1 MNDDL
6 NTIDPNSPEYVDGLA
21 SLCLDAEMTLDQVPQ
36 EFRSAVQKR
45 MSQFADQRRR
55 LQSSVVVV
63 NQTTI
68 NPAVQAIFS
77 KPHGQVVAPRRR
89 RFVVYIGSLAAAAAF
104 VAIVGVAINQ
114 NSPSEQADLTASKVS
129 LVSDSLA
136 SDNLATD
143 SAAPESAAPMTD
155 ATAPEGAGVETK
167 TDPSSFKVINN
178 ESELQALL
186 DEWLAPGAL
195 PPIVMDALC
204 IDEVRPAV
212 TVGSPISIFADQP
225 AEIHFDV
232 TEGIAIYRL
241 SDCTLLAKIV
251 P

>member
-6 NTIDPNSPEYVDGLA
+6 NTIDPNSPEYLDGLA

-55 LQSSVVVV
+55 LQSSAVFVD
-63 NQTTI
+63 QATI
-68 NPAVQAIFS
+68 KASVEAVFS
-77 KPHGQVVAPRRR
+77 KPNGQVVALRRR
-89 RFVVYIGSLAAAAAF
+89 RFVVYIGSLAAAAAC

-114 NSPSEQADLTASKVS
+114 NSPSEQADQFSSRVS

-143 SAAPESAAPMTD
+143 NAAPESAAPM
-155 ATAPEGAGVETK
+155 AEGTAPEGAGVETK
-167 TDPSSFKVINN
+167 ADPSSFKVISN
-178 ESELQALL
+178 EGELKTLL

-195 PPIVMDALC
+195 PPIVMEALC

-212 TVGSPISIFADQP
+212 AVGSPISIFADQP

-232 TEGIAIYRL
+232 TQGIAVYRL
-241 SDCTLLAKIV
+241 SDCTLLATIV

>member
-6 NTIDPNSPEYVDGLA
+6 NTIDPNSPEYLDDLA

-45 MSQFADQRRR
+45 MSQFAEQRGR

-104 VAIVGVAINQ
+104 VAVVGVAINQ
-114 NSPSEQADLTASKVS
+114 DSPSEQADLSASKVS
-129 LVSDSLA
+129 LV

-178 ESELQALL
+178 ESELQTLL

-195 PPIVMDALC
+195 PPIVMEALC
-204 IDEVRPAV
+204 VDDLRPAV

>member
-55 LQSSVVVV
+55 LQSSAVVVD
-63 NQTTI
+63 QTTI
-68 NPAVQAIFS
+68 KTAVEAIFS
-77 KPHGQVVAPRRR
+77 KPHGQVVALRRR

-104 VAIVGVAINQ
+104 VAVVGVAINR
-114 NSPSEQADLTASKVS
+114 NSPSEQADQSASKVS
-129 LVSDSLA
+129 PI

-143 SAAPESAAPMTD
+143 NAAPESAAPMAD
-155 ATAPEGAGVETK
+155 ATAPETEGVDTK
-167 TDPSSFKVINN
+167 TDSSSFKVINN

>member
-6 NTIDPNSPEYVDGLA
+6 NTIDPNSPEYLDGLA

-45 MSQFADQRRR
+45 MTQFAEQRRR

-63 NQTTI
+63 DQTTI
-68 NPAVQAIFS
+68 NTAVEAVFS
-77 KPHGQVVAPRRR
+77 KPNGQVVALRRK

-114 NSPSEQADLTASKVS
+114 NSPSEQADQSASKVS
-129 LVSDSLA
+129 PVSVNLA
-136 SDNLATD
+136 SDN
-143 SAAPESAAPMTD
+143 AAPESAAPMAD
-155 ATAPEGAGVETK
+155 ATAPETAGVGTK
-167 TDPSSFKVINN
+167 LDSSSFQVINN
-178 ESELQALL
+178 ESELQTLL

-204 IDEVRPAV
+204 VDDLRPAI

>member
-6 NTIDPNSPEYVDGLA
+6 NTIDPNSPEYIDGLA
-21 SLCLDAEMTLDQVPQ
+21 SLCLDAGMTLDQVPE

-45 MSQFADQRRR
+45 MSQFAEQRRR
-55 LQSSVVVV
+55 LQSSAVVVD
-63 NQTTI
+63 QATI
-68 NPAVQAIFS
+68 NTAVEAVFS
-77 KPHGQVVAPRRR
+77 RSHGQVVGPRRR
-89 RFVVYIGSLAAAAAF
+89 RFVVYIGSLAAAAAC

-114 NSPSEQADLTASKVS
+114 NSPSERADQFSSKVS
-129 LVSDSLA
+129 PV

-143 SAAPESAAPMTD
+143 NAAPESAAPMAD
-155 ATAPEGAGVETK
+155 ATAPEGAGVDTK
-167 TDPSSFKVINN
+167 ADPSSFKVISN
-178 ESELQALL
+178 EGELQTLL

-195 PPIVMDALC
+195 PPTVMDALC
-204 IDEVRPAV
+204 VDDLRPAV
-212 TVGSPISIFADQP
+212 AVGSPISIFADQP

-232 TEGIAIYRL
+232 TQGIAVYRL

>member
-6 NTIDPNSPEYVDGLA
+6 NTIDPNSPEYLDGLA
-21 SLCLDAEMTLDQVPQ
+21 SLCLDADMTLDQVPE

-45 MSQFADQRRR
+45 MSQFAEQRHH
-55 LQSSVVVV
+55 LQASVVVID
-63 NQTTI
+63 QTTVKA
-68 NPAVQAIFS
+68 AVEAIFS
-77 KPHGQVVAPRRR
+77 KSRGQIVALRRR
-89 RFVVYIGSLAAAAAF
+89 RFVVSIGSLAAAAAC

-114 NSPSEQADLTASKVS
+114 NSPSEQADQSSSKVS
-129 LVSDSLA
+129 V
-136 SDNLATD
+136 ATD
-143 SAAPESAAPMTD
+143 SGTPMTDVAAPEA
-155 ATAPEGAGVETK
+155 AGVETRADALTYNVK
-167 TDPSSFKVINN
+167 N
-178 ESELQALL
+178 EAELQALL

-204 IDEVRPAV
+204 VDDARPAV
-212 TVGSPISIFADQP
+212 AVGSLISLTFADQL

-232 TEGIAIYRL
+232 TEGIAVYRL

>member
-6 NTIDPNSPEYVDGLA
+6 NTIDPNSPEYLDGLA

-45 MSQFADQRRR
+45 MSQFAEQRRR
-55 LQSSVVVV
+55 LQSSAVVVDQATV
-63 NQTTI
+63 KA
-68 NPAVQAIFS
+68 AVEAIFS
-77 KPHGQVVAPRRR
+77 KPNGQVVALRRR
-89 RFVVYIGSLAAAAAF
+89 RFVVYIGSLAAAAAC

-114 NSPSEQADLTASKVS
+114 NSPSEQADQFSSKVS
-129 LVSDSLA
+129 LVSDSPA
-136 SDNLATD
+136 GDNLATD
-143 SAAPESAAPMTD
+143 NAAPESAAPMAD
-155 ATAPEGAGVETK
+155 ATAPETEGVDTK
-167 TDPSSFKVINN
+167 LDSSSFQVINN
-178 ESELQALL
+178 ESELQTLL

-195 PPIVMDALC
+195 PPTVMDALC
-204 IDEVRPAV
+204 VDDLRPAV
-212 TVGSPISIFADQP
+212 AVGSPISIFADQP

>member
-45 MSQFADQRRR
+45 MSQFAEQRGR

-104 VAIVGVAINQ
+104 VAVVGVAINQ
-114 NSPSEQADLTASKVS
+114 NSPSEQADLSASKVS
-129 LVSDSLA
+129 LVSDSP
-136 SDNLATD
+136 
-143 SAAPESAAPMTD
+143 APESAAPMAD
-155 ATAPEGAGVETK
+155 ATAPETEGVDTK
-167 TDPSSFKVINN
+167 LDSSSFKVINN

>member
-6 NTIDPNSPEYVDGLA
+6 NTINPNSPEYIDDLA

-45 MSQFADQRRR
+45 MSQFAEQRRR

-63 NQTTI
+63 DQATI
-68 NPAVQAIFS
+68 KASVEAVFS
-77 KPHGQVVAPRRR
+77 KPNGQVVALRRR
-89 RFVVYIGSLAAAAAF
+89 RFVVYIGSLAAAAAC

-114 NSPSEQADLTASKVS
+114 NSPSEQADQSLSSVS
-129 LVSDSLA
+129 PVSDNLA

-143 SAAPESAAPMTD
+143 NAAPESAAPMAD
-155 ATAPEGAGVETK
+155 ATAPEAAGVDTK
-167 TDPSSFKVINN
+167 TDSSSFQVINN

-204 IDEVRPAV
+204 VDDLRPAV
-212 TVGSPISIFADQP
+212 AVGSPISIFADQP

-232 TEGIAIYRL
+232 TQGIAIYRL

>member
-21 SLCLDAEMTLDQVPQ
+21 SLCLDAELTLDQVPQ

-45 MSQFADQRRR
+45 MSQFAEQRHR
-55 LQSSVVVV
+55 LQSSAVVVD
-63 NQTTI
+63 QTTI
-68 NPAVQAIFS
+68 KTAVEAIFS
-77 KPHGQVVAPRRR
+77 KPHGQVVALRRR
-89 RFVVYIGSLAAAAAF
+89 RFVVYIGSLAASAAF
-104 VAIVGVAINQ
+104 VAVVGVAINQ
-114 NSPSEQADLTASKVS
+114 NSPSEQADLSASKVS
-129 LVSDSLA
+129 LVSDSP
-136 SDNLATD
+136 
-143 SAAPESAAPMTD
+143 APESAAPMAD
-155 ATAPEGAGVETK
+155 ATAPETEGVDTK
-167 TDPSSFKVINN
+167 LDSSSFKVINN

>member
-6 NTIDPNSPEYVDGLA
+6 NTIDPNSPENIDGLA

-36 EFRSAVQKR
+36 EFRSVVQKR
-45 MSQFADQRRR
+45 MSQFAEQRGR

-68 NPAVQAIFS
+68 KAAVEAVFS
-77 KPHGQVVAPRRR
+77 KSHGQVVALRRK

-114 NSPSEQADLTASKVS
+114 NSPSEQADQSASKVS
-129 LVSDSLA
+129 PV
-136 SDNLATD
+136 SDNLASD
-143 SAAPESAAPMTD
+143 SAAPESAAPMAD
-155 ATAPEGAGVETK
+155 ATAPEGAGVDTK
-167 TDPSSFKVINN
+167 LDSSSFQVINN
-178 ESELQALL
+178 ESELQTLL

-195 PPIVMDALC
+195 PPIVMNALC
-204 IDEVRPAV
+204 VDDLRPAV

>member
-6 NTIDPNSPEYVDGLA
+6 NTIDPNSPEYLDGLA

-45 MSQFADQRRR
+45 MTQFAEQRRR

-63 NQTTI
+63 DQTTI
-68 NPAVQAIFS
+68 NTAVEAVFS
-77 KPHGQVVAPRRR
+77 KPNGQVVALRRR

-114 NSPSEQADLTASKVS
+114 NSPSEQADQSLSKSS
-129 LVSDSLA
+129 LVSVNLA
-136 SDNLATD
+136 SDN
-143 SAAPESAAPMTD
+143 AAPESAAPMAD
-155 ATAPEGAGVETK
+155 ATAPETAGVGTK
-167 TDPSSFKVINN
+167 LDSSSFQVINN
-178 ESELQALL
+178 ESELQTLL

-204 IDEVRPAV
+204 VDDLRPAI

>member
-6 NTIDPNSPEYVDGLA
+6 NTINPNSPEYIDDLA
-21 SLCLDAEMTLDQVPQ
+21 SLCLDTEMTLDQVPQ

-45 MSQFADQRRR
+45 MSQFAEQRRR

-63 NQTTI
+63 DQATI
-68 NPAVQAIFS
+68 KASVEAVFS
-77 KPHGQVVAPRRR
+77 KPNGQVVALRRR
-89 RFVVYIGSLAAAAAF
+89 RFVVYIGSLAAAAAC

-114 NSPSEQADLTASKVS
+114 NSPSEQADQSLSSVS
-129 LVSDSLA
+129 PVSDNLA

-143 SAAPESAAPMTD
+143 NAAPESAAPMAD
-155 ATAPEGAGVETK
+155 ATAPEAAGVDTK
-167 TDPSSFKVINN
+167 TDSSSFQVINN

-204 IDEVRPAV
+204 VDDLRPAV
-212 TVGSPISIFADQP
+212 AVGSPISIFADQP

-232 TEGIAIYRL
+232 TQGIAIYRL

>member
-6 NTIDPNSPEYVDGLA
+6 NTIDPNSPEYIDGLA

-45 MSQFADQRRR
+45 MSQFAEQRHR
-55 LQSSVVVV
+55 LQSSAVVVD
-63 NQTTI
+63 QTTI
-68 NPAVQAIFS
+68 KTAVEAIFS
-77 KPHGQVVAPRRR
+77 KPHGQVVALRRR

-104 VAIVGVAINQ
+104 VAVVGVAINQ
-114 NSPSEQADLTASKVS
+114 NSPSEQADLSASKVS
-129 LVSDSLA
+129 LVSDSP
-136 SDNLATD
+136 
-143 SAAPESAAPMTD
+143 APESAAPMAD
-155 ATAPEGAGVETK
+155 ATAPETEGVDTK
-167 TDPSSFKVINN
+167 LDSSSFKVINN

>member
-6 NTIDPNSPEYVDGLA
+6 NTIDPNSPEYIDGLA
-21 SLCLDAEMTLDQVPQ
+21 SLCLDADMTLDQVPQ

-55 LQSSVVVV
+55 LQSSAVVVD
-63 NQTTI
+63 QATI
-68 NPAVQAIFS
+68 NTAVETIFS
-77 KPHGQVVAPRRR
+77 SSRGQVVGQRRR
-89 RFVVYIGSLAAAAAF
+89 RFVVYIGSLAAAAAC

-114 NSPSEQADLTASKVS
+114 NSPSEQADQFSSKVS
-129 LVSDSLA
+129 LASDSPA
-136 SDNLATD
+136 SDNLSTD
-143 SAAPESAAPMTD
+143 NLAPESAAPM
-155 ATAPEGAGVETK
+155 AEGTAPEGAGVDTK
-167 TDPSSFKVINN
+167 ADPSAFKVISP
-178 ESELQALL
+178 EGELKTLL

-195 PPIVMDALC
+195 PPTVMDALC
-204 IDEVRPAV
+204 VDDLRPAV
-212 TVGSPISIFADQP
+212 AVGSPISIFADQP

>member
-6 NTIDPNSPEYVDGLA
+6 NIIDPNSPEYLDGLA
-21 SLCLDAEMTLDQVPQ
+21 SLCLDAEMTLDQVPE

-45 MSQFADQRRR
+45 MTQFAEQRRR
-55 LQSSVVVV
+55 LQSPVVVV
-63 NQTTI
+63 DQATI
-68 NPAVQAIFS
+68 KASVEAVFS
-77 KPHGQVVAPRRR
+77 KPNGQVVALRRR

-114 NSPSEQADLTASKVS
+114 NSPSEQADQFSSKVS
-129 LVSDSLA
+129 LVSDSPA

-143 SAAPESAAPMTD
+143 NAAPESAAPMAD
-155 ATAPEGAGVETK
+155 GTAPEGAGVETK
-167 TDPSSFKVINN
+167 ADPSSFKVISN

-204 IDEVRPAV
+204 VDDVRPAV
-212 TVGSPISIFADQP
+212 AVGSPISIFTDQP

-232 TEGIAIYRL
+232 TQGIAVYRL

>member
-6 NTIDPNSPEYVDGLA
+6 NIIDPNSPKYIDGLA

-55 LQSSVVVV
+55 LQSSAVVVD
-63 NQTTI
+63 QTTI
-68 NPAVQAIFS
+68 NTAVEAIVS
-77 KPHGQVVAPRRR
+77 KPHGQVVALRRR

-114 NSPSEQADLTASKVS
+114 NSPSEQADQFSSKVS
-129 LVSDSLA
+129 PV

-143 SAAPESAAPMTD
+143 NAAPESAAPMAD

-167 TDPSSFKVINN
+167 LDSSSFQVINN
-178 ESELQALL
+178 EGELQALL

-195 PPIVMDALC
+195 LPIVMDALC
-204 IDEVRPAV
+204 VDDLRPAV

>member
-6 NTIDPNSPEYVDGLA
+6 NTIDPNSPEFIDGLA

-45 MSQFADQRRR
+45 MSQFTEQRRR
-55 LQSSVVVV
+55 LQSSAVVVD
-63 NQTTI
+63 QTTI
-68 NPAVQAIFS
+68 NSAVQAIFS
-77 KPHGQVVAPRRR
+77 RSHGQVVGQRRR
-89 RFVVYIGSLAAAAAF
+89 RFVVYIGSLAAAAAC

-114 NSPSEQADLTASKVS
+114 NSPSEQADQFSSRVS

-143 SAAPESAAPMTD
+143 NAAPESAAPM
-155 ATAPEGAGVETK
+155 AEGTAPEAAGVDTK
-167 TDPSSFKVINN
+167 ADSSSFKVISN
-178 ESELQALL
+178 EGELQTLL

-195 PPIVMDALC
+195 PPTVMDALC
-204 IDEVRPAV
+204 VDDLRPAV
-212 TVGSPISIFADQP
+212 AVGSSISIFVDQP

-232 TEGIAIYRL
+232 TQGIAIYRL

>member
-6 NTIDPNSPEYVDGLA
+6 NTIDPNSPEYLDGLA

-68 NPAVQAIFS
+68 NTAVEAIAS
-77 KPHGQVVAPRRR
+77 SSRGQVVALRRR
-89 RFVVYIGSLAAAAAF
+89 RFVVYIGSLAAAAAS

-114 NSPSEQADLTASKVS
+114 NSPSEQTDQFSSRVS
-129 LVSDSLA
+129 LVSDSPA

-143 SAAPESAAPMTD
+143 NAAPESAAPM
-155 ATAPEGAGVETK
+155 AEGTAPEGADVDT
-167 TDPSSFKVINN
+167 TADPSSFKVISN
-178 ESELQALL
+178 EGELQTLL
-186 DEWLAPGAL
+186 DEWLTPGAL
-195 PPIVMDALC
+195 PPTVMDALC
-204 IDEVRPAV
+204 VDDLRPAV
-212 TVGSPISIFADQP
+212 AVGSPISIFADQP

-232 TEGIAIYRL
+232 TQGIAVYRL

>member
-21 SLCLDAEMTLDQVPQ
+21 SLCLDAELTLDQVPQ

-55 LQSSVVVV
+55 LQSSAVVVD
-63 NQTTI
+63 QTTI
-68 NPAVQAIFS
+68 NTAVKAIVS
-77 KPHGQVVAPRRR
+77 SSRGQVIGPRRR
-89 RFVVYIGSLAAAAAF
+89 RFVVYVGSLAAAAAC

-114 NSPSEQADLTASKVS
+114 NSPSEQADLSASKVS
-129 LVSDSLA
+129 LVSDSP
-136 SDNLATD
+136 
-143 SAAPESAAPMTD
+143 APESAAPMAD
-155 ATAPEGAGVETK
+155 ATAPETEGVDTK
-167 TDPSSFKVINN
+167 LDSSSFKVINN

-195 PPIVMDALC
+195 PPIVMNALC
-204 IDEVRPAV
+204 VDDLRPAV

>member
-45 MSQFADQRRR
+45 MSQFAEQRHR
-55 LQSSVVVV
+55 LQSSAVVVD
-63 NQTTI
+63 QTTI
-68 NPAVQAIFS
+68 KTAVEAIFS
-77 KPHGQVVAPRRR
+77 KPHGQVVALRRR

-104 VAIVGVAINQ
+104 VAVVGVAINQ
-114 NSPSEQADLTASKVS
+114 NSPSEQADLSASKVS
-129 LVSDSLA
+129 LVSDSP
-136 SDNLATD
+136 
-143 SAAPESAAPMTD
+143 APESAAPMAD
-155 ATAPEGAGVETK
+155 ATAPETEGVDTK
-167 TDPSSFKVINN
+167 LDSSSFKVINN

>member
-6 NTIDPNSPEYVDGLA
+6 NTIDPNSPEYLDGLA

-45 MSQFADQRRR
+45 MSQFAEQRRR
-55 LQSSVVVV
+55 LQSSAVVVD
-63 NQTTI
+63 QTTI
-68 NPAVQAIFS
+68 NTAVEAVFS
-77 KPHGQVVAPRRR
+77 KPNGQVVALRRR

-114 NSPSEQADLTASKVS
+114 NSPSEQADQSLSKSS
-129 LVSDSLA
+129 LVSD
-136 SDNLATD
+136 NLAP
-143 SAAPESAAPMTD
+143 ASAAPMAD
-155 ATAPEGAGVETK
+155 ATAPETEGVGTK
-167 TDPSSFKVINN
+167 LDSSSFQVINN
-178 ESELQALL
+178 ESELQTLL

-195 PPIVMDALC
+195 PPIVMNSLC
-204 IDEVRPAV
+204 VDDLRPAV

>member
-6 NTIDPNSPEYVDGLA
+6 NTIDPNSPEYLDGLA

-45 MSQFADQRRR
+45 MTQFAEQRRR

-63 NQTTI
+63 DQATI
-68 NPAVQAIFS
+68 KASVEAVFS
-77 KPHGQVVAPRRR
+77 KPNGQVVALRRR

-114 NSPSEQADLTASKVS
+114 NSPSEQADQFSSKI
-129 LVSDSLA
+129 SLA
-136 SDNLATD
+136 SDSPTGDNLATD
-143 SAAPESAAPMTD
+143 NAAPESAAPMAD
-155 ATAPEGAGVETK
+155 ATAPEAAGADAK
-167 TDPSSFKVINN
+167 TDSSSFKVISN

-195 PPIVMDALC
+195 PPTFIDALC
-204 IDEVRPAV
+204 VDDLRPAV
-212 TVGSPISIFADQP
+212 AVGSPISIFADQP

-232 TEGIAIYRL
+232 TQGIAVYRL

>member
-6 NTIDPNSPEYVDGLA
+6 NTIDPNSPEYIDGLA
-21 SLCLDAEMTLDQVPQ
+21 SLCLDAEMTLNQVPQ

-45 MSQFADQRRR
+45 MSQFAEQRRR
-55 LQSSVVVV
+55 LQSSAVVVDQATV
-63 NQTTI
+63 KA
-68 NPAVQAIFS
+68 AVEAIFS
-77 KPHGQVVAPRRR
+77 KPNGQVVALRRR
-89 RFVVYIGSLAAAAAF
+89 RFVVYIGSLAAAAAC

-114 NSPSEQADLTASKVS
+114 NSPSEQADQFSSKVS
-129 LVSDSLA
+129 LVSDSPA
-136 SDNLATD
+136 GDNLATD
-143 SAAPESAAPMTD
+143 NAAPESAAPMAD
-155 ATAPEGAGVETK
+155 ATAPETEGVDTK
-167 TDPSSFKVINN
+167 LDSSSFQVINN
-178 ESELQALL
+178 ESELQTLL

-195 PPIVMDALC
+195 PPTVMDALC
-204 IDEVRPAV
+204 VDDLRPAV
-212 TVGSPISIFADQP
+212 AVGSPISIFADQP

>member
-6 NTIDPNSPEYVDGLA
+6 NTIDPNSLEYLDGLA

-45 MSQFADQRRR
+45 MSQFAEQRGR
-55 LQSSVVVV
+55 LQSSAVIVD
-63 NQTTI
+63 QTTI
-68 NPAVQAIFS
+68 NTAVEAVFS
-77 KPHGQVVAPRRR
+77 KPNGQVVALRRR

-114 NSPSEQADLTASKVS
+114 NSPSEQADQSASKVS
-129 LVSDSLA
+129 PV
-136 SDNLATD
+136 SDNLASD
-143 SAAPESAAPMTD
+143 SAAPESAAPMAD
-155 ATAPEGAGVETK
+155 ATAPEGAGVDTK
-167 TDPSSFKVINN
+167 LDSSSFQVINN
-178 ESELQALL
+178 ESELQTLL

-195 PPIVMDALC
+195 PPIVMNALC
-204 IDEVRPAV
+204 VDDLRPAV

>member
-6 NTIDPNSPEYVDGLA
+6 NIIDPNSPEYVDGLA
-21 SLCLDAEMTLDQVPQ
+21 SLCLDAELTLDQVPQ

-45 MSQFADQRRR
+45 MSQFAEQRGR
-55 LQSSVVVV
+55 LQSSAVVVD
-63 NQTTI
+63 QTTI
-68 NPAVQAIFS
+68 KTAVEAIFS
-77 KPHGQVVAPRRR
+77 KPHGQVVALRRR

-104 VAIVGVAINQ
+104 VAVVGVAINQ
-114 NSPSEQADLTASKVS
+114 NSPSEQADLSASKVS
-129 LVSDSLA
+129 LVSDSP
-136 SDNLATD
+136 
-143 SAAPESAAPMTD
+143 APESAAPMAD
-155 ATAPEGAGVETK
+155 ATAPETEGVDTK
-167 TDPSSFKVINN
+167 LDSSSFQVINN
-178 ESELQALL
+178 EGELQALL

-195 PPIVMDALC
+195 LPIVMDALC
-204 IDEVRPAV
+204 VDDVRPAV
-212 TVGSPISIFADQP
+212 AVGSPISIFADQP

>member
-6 NTIDPNSPEYVDGLA
+6 NTIDPNSPEYLDGLA

-55 LQSSVVVV
+55 LQSSAVVVD
-63 NQTTI
+63 QTTI
-68 NPAVQAIFS
+68 NTAVKAIVS
-77 KPHGQVVAPRRR
+77 SSRGQVIGPRRR
-89 RFVVYIGSLAAAAAF
+89 RFVVYVGSLAAAAAC

-114 NSPSEQADLTASKVS
+114 NSPSEQADQFSSKVS
-129 LVSDSLA
+129 PVSNSLASDSLA
-136 SDNLATD
+136 TDN
-143 SAAPESAAPMTD
+143 AAPESAAPT
-155 ATAPEGAGVETK
+155 AGGTAPEGAEVETK
-167 TDPSSFKVINN
+167 TEASSFKVINN

-195 PPIVMDALC
+195 IPPVMDALC
-204 IDEVRPAV
+204 VDDLRPAV

-232 TEGIAIYRL
+232 TQGIAIYRL

>member
-6 NTIDPNSPEYVDGLA
+6 NTIDPNSPEYIDGLA

-36 EFRSAVQKR
+36 EFHSAVQKR
-45 MSQFADQRRR
+45 MSQFAEQRRR
-55 LQSSVVVV
+55 LQSSAVVVD
-63 NQTTI
+63 QTTI
-68 NPAVQAIFS
+68 NTAVAAVFS
-77 KPHGQVVAPRRR
+77 KSHGQVVGPRRR
-89 RFVVYIGSLAAAAAF
+89 RFVVYIGSLAAAAAC

-114 NSPSEQADLTASKVS
+114 NSPSEQADQFSSKVS
-129 LVSDSLA
+129 PV

-143 SAAPESAAPMTD
+143 NATPESAAPMAD
-155 ATAPEGAGVETK
+155 APMAEGTAPEGAGVDTK
-167 TDPSSFKVINN
+167 ADSSSFKVISN
-178 ESELQALL
+178 EGELQTLL

-195 PPIVMDALC
+195 PPTIMDALC
-204 IDEVRPAV
+204 VDDLRPAV
-212 TVGSPISIFADQP
+212 AVGSPISIFADQP

-232 TEGIAIYRL
+232 TQGIAVYRL

>member
-6 NTIDPNSPEYVDGLA
+6 NTIDPNSPEYLDGLA

-45 MSQFADQRRR
+45 MTQFAEQRRR
-55 LQSSVVVV
+55 LQSPVVVV
-63 NQTTI
+63 DQATI
-68 NPAVQAIFS
+68 KASVEAVFS
-77 KPHGQVVAPRRR
+77 ISRGQVVGQRRR
-89 RFVVYIGSLAAAAAF
+89 RFVVYIGSLAAAAAC

-114 NSPSEQADLTASKVS
+114 NSPSEQADQFSSKVS
-129 LVSDSLA
+129 LVSDSPA

-143 SAAPESAAPMTD
+143 NAAPESAAPM
-155 ATAPEGAGVETK
+155 AEGTAPEGAGVDTK
-167 TDPSSFKVINN
+167 ADPSSFKVISN
-178 ESELQALL
+178 EGELQTLL

-195 PPIVMDALC
+195 PPTFIDALC
-204 IDEVRPAV
+204 VDDLRPAV
-212 TVGSPISIFADQP
+212 AVGSPISIFADQP

>member
-6 NTIDPNSPEYVDGLA
+6 NTIDPNSPEYIDGLA
-21 SLCLDAEMTLDQVPQ
+21 SLCLDAGMTLDQVPQ

-45 MSQFADQRRR
+45 MSQFAEQRRR
-55 LQSSVVVV
+55 LQSSAVVVD
-63 NQTTI
+63 QGTI
-68 NPAVQAIFS
+68 DTAVEAVFS
-77 KPHGQVVAPRRR
+77 NSRGQVVGPRRR
-89 RFVVYIGSLAAAAAF
+89 RFVVYIGSLAAAAAC

-114 NSPSEQADLTASKVS
+114 NSPSEQADQFSSKVS
-129 LVSDSLA
+129 PV

-143 SAAPESAAPMTD
+143 NGAPESAAPM
-155 ATAPEGAGVETK
+155 AQGTAPEGAGVDTK
-167 TDPSSFKVINN
+167 ADPSSFKVISN
-178 ESELQALL
+178 EGELQTLL

-195 PPIVMDALC
+195 PPTVMDALC
-204 IDEVRPAV
+204 VDDLRPAV
-212 TVGSPISIFADQP
+212 AVGSPISIFADQP

-232 TEGIAIYRL
+232 TQGIAVYRL

>member
-6 NTIDPNSPEYVDGLA
+6 NTIDPNSPEYIDGLA

-36 EFRSAVQKR
+36 VFRSAVHKR
-45 MSQFADQRRR
+45 MSQFAEQRAR

-63 NQTTI
+63 DQATVKA
-68 NPAVQAIFS
+68 AVETVFS
-77 KPHGQVVAPRRR
+77 KPNGQVVALRRR

-114 NSPSEQADLTASKVS
+114 NSPSEQADQFASKVS
-129 LVSDSLA
+129 LASDSPA

-143 SAAPESAAPMTD
+143 SAAPETAAPMAD
-155 ATAPEGAGVETK
+155 ATAPETEGADTK
-167 TDPSSFKVINN
+167 LDSSSFTVINN

-186 DEWLAPGAL
+186 DEWLTPGAL
-195 PPIVMDALC
+195 PPSVMDALC
-204 IDEVRPAV
+204 IDDLRPAV
-212 TVGSPISIFADQP
+212 AVGSPISIFADQP

-241 SDCTLLAKIV
+241 SDCTLLATIV